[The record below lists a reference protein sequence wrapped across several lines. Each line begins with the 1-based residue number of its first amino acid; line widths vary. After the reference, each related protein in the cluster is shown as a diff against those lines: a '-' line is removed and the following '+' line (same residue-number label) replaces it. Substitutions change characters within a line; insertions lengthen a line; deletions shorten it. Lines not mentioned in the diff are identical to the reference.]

1 MYFYKRFQNIY
12 DISALS
18 IGNLLYEYK
27 GGNLNDNERKNVTRI
42 IIFRYG

>member
-12 DISALS
+12 DISVLS

-27 GGNLNDNERKNVTRI
+27 GGNLNDNEIKNETRI